1 MDDIRRLYVYKCDVF
16 YPLNRRLDMEAGPS
30 GEDNPAMTVCED
42 PETTL
47 TNPSAA
53 SFDTSGSFIAC
64 PMSTVS
70 TTWMIYPSS
79 LKIGRDQRIFPPFR
93 LGEGAGDLSAIPYH
107 RRSIARIV
115 HRYLLC
121 DAFRDEELG
130 TSCSWQ
136 RRETRGGSGADSE
149 WQWDSQIG

>member
-1 MDDIRRLYVYKCDVF
+1 LELAVDVAGLSMDDIRRLYVYKCDVF

-47 TNPSAA
+47 LSWVMYGELFHHTLELAYLPFPSTNPSAA

-79 LKIGRDQRIFPPFR
+79 LKIGRRIKK
-93 LGEGAGDLSAIPYH
+93 D
-107 RRSIARIV
+107 
-115 HRYLLC
+115 
-121 DAFRDEELG
+121 
-130 TSCSWQ
+130 
-136 RRETRGGSGADSE
+136 
-149 WQWDSQIG
+149 